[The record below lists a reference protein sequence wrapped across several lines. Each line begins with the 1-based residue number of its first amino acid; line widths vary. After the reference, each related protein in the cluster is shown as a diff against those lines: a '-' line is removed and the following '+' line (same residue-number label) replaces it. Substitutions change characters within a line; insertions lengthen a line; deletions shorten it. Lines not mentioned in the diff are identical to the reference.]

1 MKSMRE
7 CVSRE
12 QAVRGQ
18 HGTVCVCVCVCACV
32 VIGYGLELSIMYI
45 YPQHKKIQNV
55 FYSDAFASSAYICV
69 SLGASTHALPY
80 DA

>member
-1 MKSMRE
+1 MAR
-7 CVSRE
+7 CVGVCVCVCVC
-12 QAVRGQ
+12 ACVCM
-18 HGTVCVCVCVCACV
+18 CVCVCVCACV

-45 YPQHKKIQNV
+45 YPRHKKIQNV